1 MAKTRKRR
9 WQKAVILSC
18 FSLQVLL
25 AANPSSQAIEGD
37 LSQQVAQFPL
47 SGLSQET
54 QGQITRIRERHGGS
68 FVRPESCPLAS
79 KNYADIVAKIES
91 IRGLFKDPSCLS
103 DQTELAQTFDDLVV
117 TGQGIQEELG
127 NAGVDTSGVGEATA
141 TQVNGMAINTVFNNL
156 NTLFFQ
162 NSCELSDR
170 NILEKG
176 ADFAQS
182 FSQIGLLIPNGNGL
196 VVAGGGLA
204 LSGILRLIN
213 NLFTK
218 KFDFE
223 NNTER
228 QAFIKL
234 NCAFYDIRRDIEKSG
249 LVEVTLPEHHEDLQQ
264 LKELL
269 KTIEAKRKQNIENN
283 TKVLEVLEKDKQAFI
298 KKTGGPL
305 ESLEK
310 SAATGLSIVKQKVAD
325 SKDGQVP
332 AETLKRQVLMELIK
346 IKDDLLADLS
356 AYFEM
361 GLSPAAILD
370 LDLKSELEKLDMNR
384 AQQDFLGL
392 YQMAPEEFN
401 NTYRAALLFHFER
414 ILTDIK
420 TLKSSLAKKWEKDT
434 LVGDVGVLDF
444 KKNLKKKLEET
455 QEGLA
460 KVRKSLGPIE
470 TRLNRIVGA
479 DTGFT
484 RSDDGTENKTAI
496 LSSYDEIANQVYG
509 KWGHEFLKYTTKTAD
524 KETENFEKKFNDF
537 AANHLKVE
545 ERRYVIPSVEDKGEL
560 GVLFACQDAK
570 PYLRRYQS
578 ADSLVQQAYDFVV
591 TNKELFHS
599 DTKDPFLSEVTRIR
613 SVFEKIQDHHK
624 SSLYALKSMRGES
637 IPASKKEEY
646 LGAKAKRKEFLGTV
660 MLEVNRTK
668 PKAQLLQSLMDSYD
682 CNRLT
687 SLDD

>member
-1 MAKTRKRR
+1 MERNWRKRIV
-9 WQKAVILSC
+9 ASGLV
-18 FSLQVLL
+18 LQFLCGAGPTVF
-25 AANPSSQAIEGD
+25 AAGED
-37 LSQQVAQFPL
+37 LNQQVGQFPIGAL
-47 SGLSQET
+47 DSEANDLL
-54 QGQITRIRERHGGS
+54 TRIRQRHGGS
-68 FVRPESCPLAS
+68 FVRPEACPMAS
-79 KNYADIVAKIES
+79 KNYADIMNKIES
-91 IRGLFKDPSCLS
+91 IRGLFKDPSCLN
-103 DQTELAQTFDDLVV
+103 DKTELGQTFDDLVE
-117 TGQGIQEELG
+117 TGQGVSQELN
-127 NAGVDTSGVGEATA
+127 NAGVSTSGPSDVTQ
-141 TQVNGMAINTVFNNL
+141 TQVNGMAINSLFNNL

-162 NSCELSDR
+162 NSCELSDQ

-176 ADFAQS
+176 ADFAQN

-249 LVEVTLPEHHEDLQQ
+249 LVEVALPEHHEDLDK
-264 LKELL
+264 LKSLL
-269 KTIEAKRKQNIENN
+269 EEIEAKRKQNIENN
-283 TKVLEVLEKDKQAFI
+283 KKILEVLEADKVAFI
-298 KKTGGPL
+298 NKTGGPL

-310 SAATGLSIVKQKVAD
+310 SASQGLEIVKQKVAD
-325 SKDGQVP
+325 SENGQVP
-332 AETLKRQVLMELIK
+332 AETVKRQVLMDLIK
-346 IKDDLLADLS
+346 INDTLLADLQ

-370 LDLKSELEKLDMNR
+370 LDLKVELEKLDMKNS
-384 AQQDFLGL
+384 QDEFMKL
-392 YQMAPEEFN
+392 YKMAPAEFN
-401 NTYRAALLFHFER
+401 ASYRAALLFHFER
-414 ILTDIK
+414 IIEDIK
-420 TLKSSLAKKWEKDT
+420 GLKSSLGAKWEKEAK
-434 LVGDVGVLDF
+434 VGDVAVIDYR
-444 KKNLKKKLEET
+444 KNLAKKLEEQQKILSET
-455 QEGLA
+455 QKE
-460 KVRKSLGPIE
+460 LGPIE
-470 TRLNRIVGA
+470 TRLKRIVGA

-484 RSDDGTENKTAI
+484 RTDDGTENKTAI

-509 KWGHEFLKYTTKTAD
+509 KWGYEFLKYTTKTAD
-524 KETENFEKKFNDF
+524 KEGESFERKFNDF
-537 AANHLKVE
+537 ARDHLKVVE
-545 ERRYVIPSVEDKGEL
+545 GRYVIPSVEEKGSL
-560 GVLFACQDAK
+560 RVLFACQDAK

-599 DTKDPFLSEVTRIR
+599 DTKDPFLSDVTNVR

-624 SSLYALKSMRGES
+624 SSLYALKLMRGEK
-637 IPASKKEEY
+637 IPADKKERY
-646 LGAKAKRKEFLGTV
+646 LGSKAQRREFLGTV
-660 MLEVNRTK
+660 MLDINRK
-668 PKAQLLQSLMDSYD
+668 RPKAQLLQALMDKYD